1 MSSPVAS
8 HQGVRTTGRQDRQPN
23 MNRGMGDLTTVAA
36 SRNLR
41 RKRLVAT
48 AASSITLA
56 VFALDLW
63 SPLQGA
69 VAVLY
74 VIVILL
80 VAQIS
85 PHRTVLLAGVACAVL
100 ALFAFLIDH
109 MANLL
114 DSATVR
120 FGVSLV
126 AISAATL
133 LSMRDRSART
143 TLAEQ
148 ARLLELSHD
157 TVIICDRNDNI
168 IYWND
173 GAQALYG
180 WARDEAIGQSCNRL
194 LQSNF
199 LMQDVGAALEQGGQ
213 WSGELT
219 RTRRDGTQIVLA
231 SRWLLRRDPEGNA
244 IGVIESSADVT
255 EHKRVEAE
263 RQRSEERYKTIFNG
277 AAFAMWEADWTEL
290 HAHVCRTLPAG
301 ANWADWLGNHPEILR
316 DALARVY
323 VRDVN
328 TAALSL
334 FDAPSRETLLGNSTL
349 ARVPTGSEAEFAK
362 VLASLMGGAD
372 LPEYEVR
379 YLALSGRSIDV
390 LLRVRQLPD
399 AEPWSRVLVMAL
411 DMTERNEARAKLE
424 QTSAEL
430 AHAARISTLGQLATS
445 IAHEVNQPLSAIITY
460 GKSAKRWLS
469 RQEPDIVEAINC
481 LDEIVS
487 NSSRAADVIAGVR
500 TLAKRGP
507 IGTVQLD
514 LAELVDESLALIE
527 REARQHHIAVR
538 VTNREGPVPVMGDRV
553 QIQQVLVNLA
563 INAIHAMRGIDGR
576 RHELRVDFTADTD
589 GMVRVSVRDT
599 GSGIPGDPARIFEP
613 FFTTKREGMGMGLSI
628 CRSIIE
634 AQAGRIHA
642 VNNAGDGATISFTL
656 PPAAPEMKT

>member
-1 MSSPVAS
+1 
-8 HQGVRTTGRQDRQPN
+8 

-48 AASSITLA
+48 AASLITLA

-109 MANLL
+109 MGNLL

-199 LMQDVGAALEQGGQ
+199 LMQDVGAALEQAGQ

-334 FDAPSRETLLGNSTL
+334 FDAPSREMLLGNSTL

-507 IGTVQLD
+507 IETVQLD

-538 VTNREGPVPVMGDRV
+538 VTNREGPVSVMGDRV

-628 CRSIIE
+628 CRTIIE

>member
-1 MSSPVAS
+1 
-8 HQGVRTTGRQDRQPN
+8 

-41 RKRLVAT
+41 RKRLVVT
-48 AASSITLA
+48 AASLITLA

-74 VIVILL
+74 VVVILL

-109 MANLL
+109 MGNLL

-199 LMQDVGAALEQGGQ
+199 LMQDVGAALEQAGQ

-334 FDAPSRETLLGNSTL
+334 FDAPSREMLLGNSTL

-507 IGTVQLD
+507 IETVQLD

-538 VTNREGPVPVMGDRV
+538 VTNREGPVSVMGDRV

-628 CRSIIE
+628 CRTIIE

>member
-1 MSSPVAS
+1 
-8 HQGVRTTGRQDRQPN
+8 

-48 AASSITLA
+48 AASLITLA

-109 MANLL
+109 MGNLL

-199 LMQDVGAALEQGGQ
+199 LMQDVGAALEQAGQ

-334 FDAPSRETLLGNSTL
+334 FDAPSREMLLGNSTL

-362 VLASLMGGAD
+362 VLASLMGG
-372 LPEYEVR
+372 
-379 YLALSGRSIDV
+379 GR
-390 LLRVRQLPD
+390 P
-399 AEPWSRVLVMAL
+399 
-411 DMTERNEARAKLE
+411 
-424 QTSAEL
+424 
-430 AHAARISTLGQLATS
+430 
-445 IAHEVNQPLSAIITY
+445 
-460 GKSAKRWLS
+460 
-469 RQEPDIVEAINC
+469 
-481 LDEIVS
+481 
-487 NSSRAADVIAGVR
+487 
-500 TLAKRGP
+500 
-507 IGTVQLD
+507 
-514 LAELVDESLALIE
+514 
-527 REARQHHIAVR
+527 
-538 VTNREGPVPVMGDRV
+538 
-553 QIQQVLVNLA
+553 
-563 INAIHAMRGIDGR
+563 
-576 RHELRVDFTADTD
+576 
-589 GMVRVSVRDT
+589 
-599 GSGIPGDPARIFEP
+599 SGIRSALPGAFGTFNRRAVAC
-613 FFTTKREGMGMGLSI
+613 TTASR
-628 CRSIIE
+628 CR
-634 AQAGRIHA
+634 ALVAGT
-642 VNNAGDGATISFTL
+642 GDGARYDR
-656 PPAAPEMKT
+656 AQ

>member
-1 MSSPVAS
+1 
-8 HQGVRTTGRQDRQPN
+8 
-23 MNRGMGDLTTVAA
+23 MGDLTTVAA

-48 AASSITLA
+48 AASLITLA

-109 MANLL
+109 MGNLL

-199 LMQDVGAALEQGGQ
+199 LMQDVGAALEQAGQ

-334 FDAPSRETLLGNSTL
+334 FDAPSREMLLGNSTL

-362 VLASLMGGAD
+362 VLASLMGGGAD

-487 NSSRAADVIAGVR
+487 NSSRASDVIAGVR

-507 IGTVQLD
+507 IETVQLD

-538 VTNREGPVPVMGDRV
+538 VTNREGPVSVMGDRV

-628 CRSIIE
+628 CRSIVE

-642 VNNAGDGATISFTL
+642 VNNAGHGATISFTL